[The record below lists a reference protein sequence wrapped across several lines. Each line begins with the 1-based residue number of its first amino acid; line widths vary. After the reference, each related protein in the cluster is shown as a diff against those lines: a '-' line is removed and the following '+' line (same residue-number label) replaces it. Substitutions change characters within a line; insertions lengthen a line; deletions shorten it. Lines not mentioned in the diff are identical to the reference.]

1 MPKKKLT
8 KTQVR
13 KLLTTASG
21 AIFKLM
27 LDKVSYA
34 GLSNVPMAWKKLG
47 DLEDLLVK
55 ARNRVK

>member
-8 KTQVR
+8 KAQVR
-13 KLLTTASG
+13 KLFTTASG

-27 LDKVSYA
+27 IDKVSNA
-34 GLSNVPMAWKKLG
+34 GLSNVPMPWKKLG
-47 DLEDLLVK
+47 DIEDLLVK